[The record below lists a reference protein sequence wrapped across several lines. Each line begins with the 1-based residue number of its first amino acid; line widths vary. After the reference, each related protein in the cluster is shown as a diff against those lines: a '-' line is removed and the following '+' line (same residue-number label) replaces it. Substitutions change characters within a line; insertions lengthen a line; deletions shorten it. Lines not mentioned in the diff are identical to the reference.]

1 MLTSAIVSRDAPVTD
16 SLVLVVLAAPCI
28 PLNIKHKE
36 ISLKNQ
42 FHGGSKVIIKGK

>member
-1 MLTSAIVSRDAPVTD
+1 MLTCAIVSRDAPVTD
-16 SLVLVVLAAPCI
+16 SLVLVAPCI